1 VTSGIHK
8 IYKLESVKF
17 TALPNW
23 VVRDP
28 SYTPNTFRLLAYL
41 LSHED
46 GYEITYG
53 QIERQTGLGRYAIN
67 EASKYLVMTG
77 WLDVSRPKG
86 LDGRFAAKSWTLK
99 NPTSVDDSTMEQPHM
114 ESFHYG
120 TANALKENNSLEKT
134 NTKRKQQQETLRSPF
149 DEFWDNY
156 PKKLDKGKAKRAFES
171 ALNRASAEQILE
183 GVICYKADPNRI
195 EEYTKYPATW
205 LNADSWANGLLPHDS
220 RIDKQ
225 RTQSEQDN
233 LKKEWGNK

>member
-1 VTSGIHK
+1 MISQESLARANKIGRDAMRTILNELLEAGYLTRSKDRTRNEKGQLAGYTYTTSEPTLGQPTLGQPTQAQTTHK
-8 IYKLESVKF
+8 KNIFKEEQFKEE
-17 TALPNW
+17 N
-23 VVRDP
+23 
-28 SYTPNTFRLLAYL
+28 
-41 LSHED
+41 
-46 GYEITYG
+46 
-53 QIERQTGLGRYAIN
+53 
-67 EASKYLVMTG
+67 SK
-77 WLDVSRPKG
+77 
-86 LDGRFAAKSWTLK
+86 
-99 NPTSVDDSTMEQPHM
+99 
-114 ESFHYG
+114 
-120 TANALKENNSLEKT
+120 
-134 NTKRKQQQETLRSPF
+134 ETLRSPF

-205 LNADSWANGLLPHDS
+205 LNADSWANGLLPYDS